1 MPISPEDAR
10 RVIELHRAGHLTDS
24 IVSEVNAGQQRPPEP
39 TGMETAEAQR
49 LAGAR
54 AALQAQSTPPGEE
67 PGLPLGQDMMEAGFA
82 AQGGARA
89 RPSGGFGPKARD
101 AALDRLFKRAKDGD
115 PAAVFKRPDEQ
126 WAAATDRWRSDQG

>member
-1 MPISPEDAR
+1 MPDYDPTRIAELLAEGKSLREIADTLDGPDADAQ
-10 RVIELHRAGHLTDS
+10 RAAD
-24 IVSEVNAGQQRPPEP
+24 
-39 TGMETAEAQR
+39 AQR

-101 AALDRLFKRAKDGD
+101 AALDRLFTRAKAGD
-115 PAAVFKRPDEQ
+115 PAAVFKRADEQ
-126 WAAATDRWRSDQG
+126 WAAATDRWRADQG